1 MGKYFR
7 SQLSHNHFIFIRMRY
22 LVGNIWLI
30 VIMMILCWMHWHLSY
45 GKVCLMWYELVLK
58 SIYYQFMSSMLS
70 HIFHRSSPSTTQITQ
85 KHSTHNNPIPP
96 SMFSFNLS
104 QIDPFFVL
112 LCTKDF
118 TLLGKSWTWNYW
130 PNWQIFQ
137 ANCVKGSKVNIL
149 GCPRWI
155 F

>member
-22 LVGNIWLI
+22 LVSNIWLI

-85 KHSTHNNPIPP
+85 KHSTHNNPIPHQCFLLICLKLILFLFFCAQKTSHCSANP
-96 SMFSFNLS
+96 GLGITGQIGKFSK
-104 QIDPFFVL
+104 QIV
-112 LCTKDF
+112 
-118 TLLGKSWTWNYW
+118 
-130 PNWQIFQ
+130 
-137 ANCVKGSKVNIL
+137 
-149 GCPRWI
+149 
-155 F
+155 